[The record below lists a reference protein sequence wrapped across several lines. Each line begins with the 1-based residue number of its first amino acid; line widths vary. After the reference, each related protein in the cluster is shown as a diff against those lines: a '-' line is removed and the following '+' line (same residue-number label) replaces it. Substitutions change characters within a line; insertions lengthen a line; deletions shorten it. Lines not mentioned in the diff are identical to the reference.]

1 MRKIF
6 ALALLALALAG
17 GVVAVTTLDP
27 RPAAAS
33 CGGGSGC

>member
-6 ALALLALALAG
+6 ALALLTLTLAG

-27 RPAAAS
+27 RPAAAD
-33 CGGGSGC
+33 CSGC